1 MPATNSDVC
10 SSHKG
15 TGGKV
20 GVAQLE
26 ERGRGCLPVASLNG
40 WQQFFD
46 VWHMTMMV
54 ATSLV
59 PENGWGVSQA
69 GH

>member
-1 MPATNSDVC
+1 MA
-10 SSHKG
+10 
-15 TGGKV
+15 
-20 GVAQLE
+20 E
-26 ERGRGCLPVASLNG
+26 ERGHLPVASLNG

-54 ATSLV
+54 TASLI

-69 GH
+69 GR